1 MQVSSATPTPT
12 PTPNPKP
19 KPAPTPIPPA
29 PVDEDIFIDNKLWY
43 SLKLYVFDAEKG
55 NHLQHAVIDM
65 YEDEIPCKETNPINV
80 KKIRSKQTEKNGES
94 EINNLLID

>member
-1 MQVSSATPTPT
+1 LEYPHGKAYKSLKHNKYPTTMQVSSATPTPT

-55 NHLQHAVIDM
+55 NHL
-65 YEDEIPCKETNPINV
+65 
-80 KKIRSKQTEKNGES
+80 
-94 EINNLLID
+94 